1 MNGKPPAVTN
11 TFRMPLV
18 NKIKD
23 FFFARSIVF
32 LISVT
37 LFIFLVLVSI
47 LFFGHGYYLNEMEKV
62 IVAEELESKKMQINS
77 ELMEIARARTRFTS
91 QIIDTDDPF
100 IQDELNIKLE
110 THAGR
115 FATLRQQLLKLDLNS
130 YERQVVENDHAEIVS
145 IILPA
150 QRKVVNLAMSDK
162 PSDLQEARKLL
173 YETVLPGQGEM
184 IESFGKL
191 IAAEQ
196 NRISELSE
204 SARISVQSIK
214 QKSNYLTGVVLSGV
228 LFLSIIVI
236 FRVRQIQLALV
247 NYNKNLERTVA
258 ERTNELHDAVDELHR
273 YVDIVDKHIISSH
286 TDLEGNITYASD
298 AFCHISQYSQREL
311 VGQPHKIVRHPDMPA
326 VIYEDLWETI
336 SSGESWRGDI
346 KNRAKNGRA
355 YWVEM
360 NIEPKFDANG
370 EIFGYAA
377 ISQDVTNKK
386 HIEALS
392 VTDPLTQL
400 YNRLKL
406 DKVIIY
412 EIDRSHRYHN
422 PLSIVLFDIDDFKK
436 VNDTYGHQTG
446 DAVLIVIA
454 DIVHSI
460 VRDADIAGR
469 WGGEEFLIIC
479 PDTDSDGAAK
489 LADKL
494 RTAIAKHRFT
504 TVGTKTCS
512 FGVATLQNEEDA
524 QELIS
529 RADEAMYQAKNEGRN
544 RVVIGS

>member
-1 MNGKPPAVTN
+1 MASPPAVTN

-77 ELMEIARARTRFTS
+77 ELMEIARARTRLTS

-115 FATLRQQLLKLDLNS
+115 FANLRQQLLKLDLNS
-130 YERQVVENDHAEIVS
+130 YERQVIEHEHAEIVS

-162 PSDLQEARKLL
+162 PGDLQEAKTIL

-191 IAAEQ
+191 IATEQ

-204 SARISVQSIK
+204 SARIAVQSIK

-228 LFLSIIVI
+228 LFLSVIVI

-258 ERTNELHDAVDELHR
+258 ERTNELHDAMDELHR
-273 YVDIVDKHIISSH
+273 NVDMVDKHIISSH
-286 TDLEGNITYASD
+286 TDLEGNITYVSD
-298 AFCHISQYSQREL
+298 AFCHISQYSQKEL
-311 VGQPHKIVRHPDMPA
+311 IGQPHRIVRHPDMPA

-336 SSGESWRGDI
+336 SSGKSWRGDI
-346 KNRAKNGRA
+346 KNRAKDGGA

-360 NIEPKFDANG
+360 NIEPKFDVNG

-392 VTDPLTQL
+392 VTDPLTRL

-422 PLSIVLFDIDDFKK
+422 PLSIVLFDVDDFKK

-479 PDTDSDGAAK
+479 PGTDSDGAAK

-494 RTAIAKHRFT
+494 RIAIAEHRFT

-512 FGVATLQNEEDA
+512 FGIATLSDDEDA
-524 QELIS
+524 HSLIS
-529 RADEAMYQAKNEGRN
+529 RADDAMYKAKNEGRN
-544 RVVIGS
+544 RVVISG

>member
-1 MNGKPPAVTN
+1 MS
-11 TFRMPLV
+11 LV

-23 FFFARSIVF
+23 FFFARSIIF

-47 LFFGHGYYLNEMEKV
+47 LFFGHGYYLNKMEKV
-62 IVAEELESKKMQINS
+62 IAAEESESKKMQINS
-77 ELMEIARARTRFTS
+77 ELMEIARARTRLTS

-115 FATLRQQLLKLDLNS
+115 FANLRQQLLKLDLNS
-130 YERQVVENDHAEIVS
+130 YERQIIQHEHAEIVS

-150 QRKVVNLAMSDK
+150 QRKVVKLAMSDN
-162 PSDLQEARKLL
+162 PRNLEVANKLL
-173 YETVLPGQGEM
+173 YEIVLPGQGEM

-214 QKSNYLTGVVLSGV
+214 QKSNYLTGVVLSGI
-228 LFLSIIVI
+228 LFLSVIVI
-236 FRVRQIQLALV
+236 SRIRQIQLALM

-258 ERTNELHDAVDELHR
+258 ERTKELHNAMDELHR

-298 AFCHISQYSQREL
+298 AFCHISQYSQKEL
-311 VGQPHKIVRHPDMPA
+311 IGQPHRIVRHPDMPA

-336 SSGESWRGDI
+336 SSGKSWRGDI
-346 KNRAKNGRA
+346 KNRAKDGSA

-360 NIEPKFDANG
+360 NIDPKFNEKG
-370 EIFGYAA
+370 EVFGYAA
-377 ISQDVTNKK
+377 TSQNVSDKK
-386 HIEALS
+386 RIEGLS
-392 VTDPLTQL
+392 ITDSLTQL
-400 YNRLKL
+400 FNRLKL
-406 DKVIIY
+406 DKAIIY
-412 EIDRSHRYHN
+412 EVDRSHRYHN
-422 PLSIVLFDIDDFKK
+422 PLSIVLFDVDDFKK
-436 VNDTYGHQTG
+436 VNDTYGHQIG
-446 DAVLIVIA
+446 DAVLVSIA
-454 DIVHSI
+454 DIIHNI

-494 RTAIAKHRFT
+494 RQAIAEHRFR

-512 FGVATLQNEEDA
+512 FGIATLSDDEDA
-524 QELIS
+524 HSLIS
-529 RADEAMYQAKNEGRN
+529 RADDAMYQAKDEGRN
-544 RVVIGS
+544 RVVISS